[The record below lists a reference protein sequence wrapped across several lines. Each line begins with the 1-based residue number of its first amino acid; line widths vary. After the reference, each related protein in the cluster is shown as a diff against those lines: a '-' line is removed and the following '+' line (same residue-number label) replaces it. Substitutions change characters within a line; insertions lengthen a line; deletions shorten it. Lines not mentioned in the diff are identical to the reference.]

1 MVLGVPLEV
10 FGELIDTLGQARDLH
25 VRAPGIFVVQRHAAY
40 GGFGHKVER
49 GE

>member
-1 MVLGVPLEV
+1 
-10 FGELIDTLGQARDLH
+10 LH

-49 GE
+49 RE

>member
-1 MVLGVPLEV
+1 
-10 FGELIDTLGQARDLH
+10 LH